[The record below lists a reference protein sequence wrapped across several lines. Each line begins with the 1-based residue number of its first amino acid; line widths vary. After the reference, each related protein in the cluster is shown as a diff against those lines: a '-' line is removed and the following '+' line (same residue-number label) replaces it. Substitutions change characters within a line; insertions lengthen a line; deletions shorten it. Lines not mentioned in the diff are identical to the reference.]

1 MISRIL
7 IPVLLL
13 ILLPDLYIYMH
24 YLRRGLALFRR
35 VLWWVPSVAM
45 VVYTVAMTLPDSFA
59 PADISVLNRY
69 LFFLGIIVV
78 PKALFALFSCIG
90 LVGCRL
96 FHTRLNW
103 GNLAGLFLAAA
114 AISITVY
121 GSTIGFMKLEA
132 RNVEY
137 RSKDVPPAFDG
148 YRILHFSDAHV
159 GSYTGEYMK
168 ILEKAVQRMNGLD
181 VDAIVFTGD
190 LQNMHPREIYPVAEI
205 LGRLKAKD
213 GVFSVL
219 GNHDYADYV
228 DCSAEEKRA
237 NEHATMA
244 CERRMGWQLLINENR
259 VIRRGNDSIVIAG
272 MENDGRPPFPQR
284 GDIRKT
290 LAGVGDSAFVVM
302 LQHDPT
308 SWRRTI
314 LPKSGAQ
321 LTLSGHT
328 HAMQFSVFGWSPASL
343 VYNEWGGMYSEG
355 DRALNVSVGLGG
367 FIPFRFGATG
377 EVVVVTLKHGN

>member
-1 MISRIL
+1 
-7 IPVLLL
+7 
-13 ILLPDLYIYMH
+13 
-24 YLRRGLALFRR
+24 
-35 VLWWVPSVAM
+35 
-45 VVYTVAMTLPDSFA
+45 
-59 PADISVLNRY
+59 
-69 LFFLGIIVV
+69 
-78 PKALFALFSCIG
+78 
-90 LVGCRL
+90 
-96 FHTRLNW
+96 
-103 GNLAGLFLAAA
+103 
-114 AISITVY
+114 
-121 GSTIGFMKLEA
+121 
-132 RNVEY
+132 
-137 RSKDVPPAFDG
+137 
-148 YRILHFSDAHV
+148 
-159 GSYTGEYMK
+159 
-168 ILEKAVQRMNGLD
+168 
-181 VDAIVFTGD
+181 
-190 LQNMHPREIYPVAEI
+190 
-205 LGRLKAKD
+205 
-213 GVFSVL
+213 
-219 GNHDYADYV
+219 
-228 DCSAEEKRA
+228 
-237 NEHATMA
+237 
-244 CERRMGWQLLINENR
+244 
-259 VIRRGNDSIVIAG
+259 